1 MNQLLHD
8 WVTERPLM
16 QQAVMIG
23 GMRGADGTSKYNS
36 TKFLLRFYRR
46 CILRMALH
54 GGIEMN
60 VPRESWTDDLI
71 EQWWQIMRGTADCVP
86 VQIST
91 IAAHNR
97 GRSRE
102 KASDAS

>member
-1 MNQLLHD
+1 MKV
-8 WVTERPLM
+8 VT
-16 QQAVMIG
+16 VG
-23 GMRGADGTSKYNS
+23 GFAIFDDGTIDILTVYEHERGAKVNWLVVRKGV
-36 TKFLLRFYRR
+36 
-46 CILRMALH
+46 
-54 GGIEMN
+54 